1 MHAKIR
7 PNTVF
12 SRLNGLK
19 NIASLLLFIT
29 LKNKCI
35 VEASAYFLLRPI
47 KGLSIRAGIHLFK
60 SSPIRNSLGVEL
72 PIVAGKDVRAV
83 LFSCPREED
92 EVPVAEAIGLERE
105 LLRNWKY
112 YWSKAEMVEP
122 SNLGMHRFGDLARAN
137 TTAT

>member
-1 MHAKIR
+1 MRGECLLSVKSNSHSYAKESKTR
-7 PNTVF
+7 ANAGRKRRKRTSKFFPH
-12 SRLNGLK
+12 
-19 NIASLLLFIT
+19 
-29 LKNKCI
+29 
-35 VEASAYFLLRPI
+35 RPI

-92 EVPVAEAIGLERE
+92 EVPVAEAIGIERE
-105 LLRNWKY
+105 LLQNWKF
-112 YWSKAEMVEP
+112 YWNKAEMVEP

>member
-1 MHAKIR
+1 MWVSKRNVIMLSFKSHSCAKTEGKKQNQGDHT
-7 PNTVF
+7 PDLSENFT
-12 SRLNGLK
+12 
-19 NIASLLLFIT
+19 
-29 LKNKCI
+29 
-35 VEASAYFLLRPI
+35 LRPI

-105 LLRNWKY
+105 LLQNWKF

>member
-1 MHAKIR
+1 MASSTALQKQNKGDEIA
-7 PNTVF
+7 N
-12 SRLNGLK
+12 LN
-19 NIASLLLFIT
+19 
-29 LKNKCI
+29 
-35 VEASAYFLLRPI
+35 LRPI

-105 LLRNWKY
+105 LLHNWKF